1 MASKASLIAKAF
13 GDGGAFSQI
22 ANKTLSAS
30 NRKLSSDALAPGVAG
45 SVTVSDT
52 APTSPSAGDQWYN
65 SLDLN
70 LYVYYNDG
78 SSSQWVPSAPQQAGP
93 AGADGTDGTSA
104 TPVSYANIAAF
115 PSSGNTTGDLGF
127 AINTK
132 AMYVWD
138 GVEWDRISSGSNEVP
153 EITTEPA
160 AGINLATDGSTTS
173 TITMAATD
181 PEGFPITY
189 SHDTSPSNQ
198 AQATSITESGGV
210 FTLTPSGTQSNA
222 GSFTLRTKASDG
234 VHVTTRS
241 STIKLA
247 WGISNVYGIQ
257 FYETS
262 RYYNAYV
269 HYYMLVGPNGN
280 WHDDAT
286 FRSEATY
293 STHQWEQGNKNNS
306 NVTAF
311 YRKYFNDQLPVTF
324 GHTIADTA
332 NWNNVVVSQSGSGNG
347 WMKWTTPR
355 ILSGVLNSGHSDND
369 YGYMREG
376 YYRLYIGGTTAGDLA
391 ATQYTLTP
399 GSASDTG
406 NTGQNGV
413 PIAQIN
419 RLYDHTL
426 D

>member
-1 MASKASLIAKAF
+1 MAINFPDSPSNGDTHIVGDKTWTYNTSKTRWTSS
-13 GDGGAFSQI
+13 GSGGGS
-22 ANKTLSAS
+22 
-30 NRKLSSDALAPGVAG
+30 

-52 APTSPSAGDQWYN
+52 APTSPSDGDQWFN
-65 SLDLN
+65 STNGSLLI
-70 LYVYYNDG
+70 YYNDG
-78 SSSQWVPSAPQQAGP
+78 TSSQWVGVSGP
-93 AGADGTDGTSA
+93 GGADGASGSPT
-104 TPVSYANIAAF
+104 SYANLAAF
-115 PSSGNTTGDLGF
+115 PSSGNTDGDMGF
-127 AINTK
+127 ATDTK

-189 SHDTSPSNQ
+189 SYDTNPLNQ

-269 HYYMLVGPNGN
+269 HYAMLVGPTGN
-280 WHDDAT
+280 WYDDST
-286 FRSEATY
+286 FLSEATY
-293 STHQWEQGNKNNS
+293 STHQWTHGLVSNS
-306 NVTAF
+306 NVTGF
-311 YRKYFNDQLPVTF
+311 YSKYFNAQLPATF
-324 GHTIADTA
+324 NHNIADTSA
-332 NWNNVVVSQSGSGNG
+332 WNCQTAGQSGSGNM
-347 WMKWTTPR
+347 WCKWTTPR
-355 ILSGVLNSGHSDND
+355 ILSGVLNSGYDPND

-406 NTGQNGV
+406 NTGSNTV
-413 PIAQIN
+413 PIAEIN

>member
-1 MASKASLIAKAF
+1 MALNFPDSPSNGDTTTLNGVVYTYNATAALWDTIEASI
-13 GDGGAFSQI
+13 
-22 ANKTLSAS
+22 
-30 NRKLSSDALAPGVAG
+30 

-52 APTSPSAGDQWYN
+52 APTSPSAGDQWFN
-65 SLDLN
+65 STNGSLLI
-70 LYVYYNDG
+70 YYNDG
-78 SSSQWVPSAPQQAGP
+78 TSSQWVGVSGP
-93 AGADGTDGTSA
+93 GGADGAAGAPT
-104 TPVSYANIAAF
+104 SYANLAAF
-115 PSSGNTTGDLGF
+115 PSSGNTAGDMGF
-127 AINTK
+127 ATDTK
-132 AMYVWD
+132 AIYVWD

-189 SHDTSPSNQ
+189 SYDTNPLNQ

-241 STIKLA
+241 STIKLG

-269 HYYMLVGPNGN
+269 HHVMLVGPTGN
-280 WHDDAT
+280 WYDDST
-286 FRSEATY
+286 FLSEATY
-293 STHQWEQGNKNNS
+293 STHQWTQGIVSNS

-311 YRKYFNDQLPVTF
+311 YRKYFNAQLPATF
-324 GHTIADTA
+324 NHNIANTSAWNSQTA
-332 NWNNVVVSQSGSGNG
+332 GQSGSGNM
-347 WMKWTTPR
+347 WCKWTTPR
-355 ILSGVLNSGHSDND
+355 ILSGVLNSGYDPND

-413 PIAQIN
+413 SIAQIN

>member
-1 MASKASLIAKAF
+1 MAINFPNSPSNGDTHVVGSKTFVYNSTTTSWSVQGSASVDITSITGDILPDTDSSRSLGSASKKWKDLFLSGDTISLGSIKLKDA
-13 GDGGAFSQI
+13 GG
-22 ANKTLSAS
+22 
-30 NRKLSSDALAPGVAG
+30 
-45 SVTVSDT
+45 
-52 APTSPSAGDQWYN
+52 
-65 SLDLN
+65 SLK
-70 LYVYYNDG
+70 VETG
-78 SSSQWVPSAPQQAGP
+78 
-93 AGADGTDGTSA
+93 AGAD
-104 TPVSYANIAAF
+104 VSPGGIKVYANLAAF
-115 PSSGNTTGDLGF
+115 PSSGNTAGDMGF
-127 AINTK
+127 ATDTK
-132 AMYVWD
+132 AVYVWD
-138 GVEWDRISSGSNEVP
+138 GTEWDRISSGSNEVP

-189 SHDTSPSNQ
+189 SHDTNPTSQ

-241 STIKLA
+241 STIKLG

-269 HYYMLVGPNGN
+269 HHVMLVGPTGN
-280 WHDDAT
+280 WYDDST
-286 FRSEATY
+286 FLSEATY
-293 STHQWEQGNKNNS
+293 STHQWTQGIVSNS

-311 YRKYFNDQLPVTF
+311 YRKYFNAQLPATF
-324 GHTIADTA
+324 NHNIADTSA
-332 NWNNVVVSQSGSGNG
+332 WNCQTAGQSGSGNM
-347 WMKWTTPR
+347 WCKWTTPR
-355 ILSGVLNSGHSDND
+355 ILSGVLNSGYDPND

-391 ATQYTLTP
+391 ATQYTLTL

-406 NTGQNGV
+406 NTGSNGV

-419 RLYDHTL
+419 RLYDHTA

>member
-13 GDGGAFSQI
+13 GGGGAFSQI

-30 NRKLSSDALAPGVAG
+30 NRKLSSAALAAGVSG

-52 APTSPSAGDQWYN
+52 APASPSDGDQWFN
-65 SLDLN
+65 STSLKMF
-70 LYVYYNDG
+70 VYYADG
-78 SSSQWVPSAPQQAGP
+78 SSSQWVPASPQQTGP
-93 AGADGTDGTSA
+93 AGTDGTSA

-132 AMYVWD
+132 GMYVWD
-138 GVEWDRISSGSNEVP
+138 GVEWDRISSGSNEAP

-160 AGINLATDGSTTS
+160 ASISLATDGSTTS

-189 SHDTSPSNQ
+189 SHDTNPTSQ

-241 STIKLA
+241 STIKLG

-269 HYYMLVGPNGN
+269 HHVMLVGPTGN
-280 WHDDAT
+280 WYDDST
-286 FRSEATY
+286 FLSEATY
-293 STHQWEQGNKNNS
+293 STHQWTQGIVSNS

-311 YRKYFNDQLPVTF
+311 YRKYFNAQLPATF
-324 GHTIADTA
+324 NHNIADTSA
-332 NWNNVVVSQSGSGNG
+332 WNCQTAGQSGSGNM
-347 WMKWTTPR
+347 WCKWTTPR
-355 ILSGVLNSGHSDND
+355 ILSGVLNSGYDPND

-413 PIAQIN
+413 SIAQIN